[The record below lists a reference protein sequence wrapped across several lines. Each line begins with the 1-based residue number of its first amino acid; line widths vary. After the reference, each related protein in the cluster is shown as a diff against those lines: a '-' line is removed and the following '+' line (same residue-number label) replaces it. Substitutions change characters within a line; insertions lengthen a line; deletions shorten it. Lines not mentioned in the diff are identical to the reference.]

1 MSAPWLPFHR
11 PRADSRLRLFCFPY
25 AGAGASLFRPWAEVL
40 PAGMELCAVQL
51 PGREARLSEPPFTS
65 MLALMGALDEA
76 LAPLL
81 EERPFAF
88 FGHSLGAL
96 LAFELTR
103 HLRRRGGPV
112 PRYLFVS
119 GAPGPGLPRS
129 GPPLHA
135 LPEPE
140 FLQAV
145 RLLSGGSDAV
155 LGNAEFADVWGRL
168 MRADLQLAETYQLLP
183 EPVLDVP
190 IAAFGGVADPTVSRE
205 ELATWSEQTRGGFSQ
220 HMLPGGHLF
229 VRASYPSIIRV
240 LWQKL
245 RGLVPGL

>member
-11 PRADSRLRLFCFPY
+11 PRADPRLRLFCFPF
-25 AGAGASLFRPWAEVL
+25 AGAGASLFRPWADVL
-40 PAGMELCAVQL
+40 PAGMELGAVQL
-51 PGREARLSEPPFTS
+51 PGREERVAEPPFTS
-65 MLALMGALDEA
+65 MPELMEALDGA

-81 EERPFAF
+81 ERPFAF

-145 RLLSGGSDAV
+145 RLLSGGPDAV
-155 LGNAEFADVWGRL
+155 LDNPEFADVWGRL
-168 MRADLQLAETYQLLP
+168 LRADLQLAETYRLLP
-183 EPVLDVP
+183 EATLDVP
-190 IAAFGGVADPTVSRE
+190 IAAFGGVADLTVSRE
-205 ELATWSEQTRGGFSQ
+205 ALAAWGEWTHGGFSQ

-229 VRASYPSIIRV
+229 VRTSYPSIIRV